1 MASSRQLRA
10 CAAAVNQLTAAL
22 NSSSGL
28 SAGGGQLA
36 RLQQQVAAASA
47 ALPNEKCLSFGGD
60 EKALLK
66 AVLGVL
72 SALAAERHARG
83 PGWLELLWIL
93 TRPCSLMLPGAA
105 INAQG
110 ASWLQRQGGSGLCR
124 AGKAPV
130 RLLHV
135 ADVTLAPSLS
145 LQARPCCARCCSC

>member
-28 SAGGGQLA
+28 SAGGGRLA
-36 RLQQQVAAASA
+36 GLQVADASD
-47 ALPNEKCLSFGGD
+47 ALPNECPSFGGD

-66 AVLGVL
+66 AVLGAL

>member
-28 SAGGGQLA
+28 SAGGGRLA
-36 RLQQQVAAASA
+36 GLQVADASD
-47 ALPNEKCLSFGGD
+47 ALPNECPSFGGD

-66 AVLGVL
+66 AVLGAL

-83 PGWLELLWIL
+83 PGWLDLLWIL
-93 TRPCSLMLPGAA
+93 RRPCHLMLNAA
-105 INAQG
+105 IHARG

-135 ADVTLAPSLS
+135 ADVMLAP
-145 LQARPCCARCCSC
+145 